1 MLKVDEVLDGGEGG
15 GRVCCGG
22 GGDRKR
28 ERYVAKDGEKGLLRG
43 AGDME
48 KDDNLVV
55 GSKVGGFKLEIVV

>member
-1 MLKVDEVLDGGEGG
+1 MVEREVEGFD
-15 GRVCCGG
+15 VEE
-22 GGDRKR
+22 GGDRKG

-48 KDDNLVV
+48 KDDNLVA